1 MNTFKNK
8 TKKLTRLF
16 SGLSLVLVSMIAFAS
31 CSDDDDAV
39 PGTERSPVVLVHGA
53 WQASFAWE
61 QVKDNLVADGYDVT
75 VVNLKGH
82 GEDDTPVS
90 GLSFTGYA
98 NQVKEAIASFD
109 KPVILVGHSLGGAVV
124 TQVASEMPA
133 KITKLVYVAGFIPQ
147 NGKSVL
153 DYAGMDPGS
162 LLGPVLEF
170 NQDHTL
176 AGLVDPEVNF
186 PKVFIQDGTEEQ
198 KQYVLSHYKAEPVAP
213 LATPLKYT
221 PENYNSAG
229 RKYYVFT
236 TMDNAISYPF
246 QQQMAT
252 EAGITNTFT
261 IQTGHSPFIS
271 KPNELTSILQ
281 DIAKD

>member
-1 MNTFKNK
+1 MNPFKNK
-8 TKKLTRLF
+8 TKKLIRLF
-16 SGLSLVLVSMIAFAS
+16 LGLSLVLVSMIAFAS

-39 PGTERSPVVLVHGA
+39 PGAERSPVVLVHGA

-61 QVKDNLVADGYDVT
+61 QIKNNLVADGYDVT
-75 VVNLKGH
+75 VINLEGH

-98 NQVKEAIASFD
+98 NQVKEAITSFD
-109 KPVILVGHSLGGAVV
+109 KPVILVGHSLGGAII

-133 KITKLVYVAGFIPQ
+133 KINKLVYVAGFIPQ

-153 DYAGMDPGS
+153 DYAGMDSGS

-170 NQDHTL
+170 NQDHTS
-176 AGLVDPEVNF
+176 AGLVDPELNF
-186 PKVFIQDGTEEQ
+186 PEVFIQDGTEAQ
-198 KQYVLSHYKAEPVAP
+198 KQFVLSHYKAEPVAP

-221 PENYNSAG
+221 LENYNSAG

-252 EAGITNTFT
+252 EAGITKNFT